1 MTDVWAP
8 LQYGWGH
15 LYWLTIEGVPVAFSQ
30 ASSGKTAP
38 PDHPTEDPTLVLA
51 DSARVGAVVDRDRGV
66 AAGFPLTFR
75 LLDSPTVAGYMVR
88 PSASTYLTASL
99 SSSGGTVTVE
109 SAADFDASGSIY
121 IGKERIA
128 YSAKGASSFTVAAS
142 GRGKA
147 GYAYPH
153 SPDSAGAIVTDTPRY
168 WSGRLVTLY
177 ASPMDPTGYV
187 TGTNLDDDAVAVWR
201 GYIAAE
207 PLRASE
213 GDGFVFEALPL
224 DRMLARPLS
233 GVLTG
238 TITDLEPRFPLADR
252 DCMISVEARNGAGA
266 QLFKYVIKFE
276 ALPSATVGDLVSITE
291 WNASAVSEFATAIT
305 TYSAGSDLV
314 GLDIVQATS
323 PVLDGAAVAINKG
336 DWVPILRFAANSN
349 IRQIELGVSWA
360 GSVANSANAL
370 NSGPIAVSHGFAA
383 NEGSR
388 IGVAYSW
395 SPYQLTANG
404 GGSAPLKPQA
414 TIRFDQGYPGTL
426 PDSGAVTIGDAAWT
440 YAGTGQTADAGTIVL
455 QNLAAQGHSTA
466 PAELI
471 GATAEVRL
479 STTGNL
485 ADTVRR
491 ILTSSGESGLR
502 DATYDTLPGQI
513 GYGLPSALVDLDT
526 IGDVLAEG
534 WLSGISLDVMPSDES
549 LADICGPLMALSQRA
564 LTVTDDA
571 DGIAKLSAI
580 HTSSAAGGY
589 AATVSDNSLITHPQS
604 SVELERVQA
613 PNVITVEL
621 KVGEQEHGRVVQTDA
636 GRVAWQGA
644 QTFDATIPS
653 ADREVLVPLV
663 AAWGISR
670 IAGDQHAAMMSA
682 DVVPWTGL
690 RVGDAVDVSLT
701 HPGLWDWSAGAV
713 GYTGRG
719 RVLGREVTLSTGVTR
734 LHIVID
740 GQSVSTALCPAAP
753 VSAFT
758 GTAANPTTID
768 IPAGFYTEIQRALT
782 AAGTDIRLLHY
793 EPGEGSEGVSEAY
806 TISAAQVT
814 AGVCRLTVASVIGS
828 PTLSTSTSYLTWPET
843 ANASAYQATFAH
855 DGDGTRWA

>member
-8 LQYGWGH
+8 LRYGWGH
-15 LYWLTIEGVPVAFSQ
+15 LYWLTIEGVPVAFAQ
-30 ASSGKTAP
+30 AASGKTAP
-38 PDHPTEDPTLVLA
+38 ADYPTEDPTLVLA

-128 YSAKGASSFTVAAS
+128 YSSKGASSFTVAAS

-147 GYAYPH
+147 GYPYPH

-168 WSGRLVTLY
+168 WSGRFVTLY

-187 TGTNLDDDAVAVWR
+187 TGAALDDDAVAVWR

-207 PLRASE
+207 PLRAPE

-238 TITDLEPRFPLADR
+238 TVTDLEPRFPLADR
-252 DCMISVEARNGAGA
+252 DCMISVAAFNGSGA
-266 QLFKYVIKFE
+266 QLFKYAIKFE
-276 ALPSATVGDLVSITE
+276 VLPSATVGDLVSISE
-291 WNASAVSEFATAIT
+291 WNASAVAEFATAIT
-305 TYSAGSDLV
+305 TYSAGSHLA
-314 GLDIVQATS
+314 GLDIVQAVTS
-323 PVLDGAAVAINKG
+323 NNAVGGTKINKG

-349 IRQIELGVSWA
+349 IRQLKLAASW
-360 GSVANSANAL
+360 GGNIANGANGL
-370 NSGPIAVSHGFAA
+370 TGDVAVSHGFAA
-383 NEGSR
+383 NEG
-388 IGVAYSW
+388 VLLDFAYSW
-395 SPYQLTANG
+395 SPYQITGNG
-404 GGSAPLKPQA
+404 GASAPLLPQA
-414 TIRFDQGYPGTL
+414 TIRFDQGYPGAL

-440 YAGTGQTADAGTIVL
+440 YAGTGQTADAGTVVF

-534 WLSGISLDVMPSDES
+534 WLSGISLNVLPSDES

-589 AATVSDNSLITHPQS
+589 AATVSNNSLITQPQS

-663 AAWGISR
+663 AAWGLSR

-701 HPGLWDWSAGAV
+701 HPALWDWSAGTA

-758 GTAANPTTID
+758 GTAGAPTTID

-782 AAGTDIRLLHY
+782 AAGADIRLLHY
-793 EPGEGSEGVSEAY
+793 EPGEGAEGVSEAY

-814 AGVCRLTVASVIGS
+814 AGVCRLTVASVVGS
-828 PTLSTSTSYLTWPET
+828 PTLSTTTSYLTWPET
-843 ANASAYQATFAH
+843 ASASAYQQAFAH